1 MDNLN
6 NANFML
12 YAAKHYDNSQCYDIV
27 EFYDDIKRFKYI
39 KRLLNKIKEHNE
51 IKDRLVINHLVV
63 LYNVFGHEP
72 TNRMLF
78 LKLDGLH
85 EYLVPFLIF
94 MERLPEKIMNIG
106 LPNKILLC
114 SDIKPN
120 EGIITVL
127 RKYRWQAQ

>member
-12 YAAKHYDNSQCYDIV
+12 YAAKHYDNSQCHDIV

-39 KRLLNKIKEHNE
+39 KRLLNKIKLNNE

-63 LYNVFGHEP
+63 LYNVFGHVP

-94 MERLPEKIMNIG
+94 MQRLPEKIESIN
-106 LPNKILLC
+106 LPNRTIIC
-114 SDIKPN
+114 SDVQPN
-120 EGIITVL
+120 EAIIKVL
-127 RKYRWQAQ
+127 RKYKWPE